1 MNNFLRKGW
10 YLVLVLTFVSI
21 AIAIIQKISG
31 GAPVFFGDNVI
42 VETIFWLDG
51 IITAWLFL
59 SMPRTGVVGDERTK
73 RALEKASL
81 YAFLI
86 LVGCLIL
93 LSGAYILGGI
103 NSFLLAIK
111 DSPWTPIIVAHIGI
125 YSWAILV
132 YYFVKKGD
140 V

>member
-1 MNNFLRKGW
+1 MNNFVRKGW
-10 YLVLVLTFVSI
+10 YLLLVLGFALL
-21 AIAIIQKISG
+21 AIVIIQIILG
-31 GAPVFFGDNVI
+31 GRPSYSQNVI
-42 VETIFWLDG
+42 YYIIISLDG
-51 IITAWLFL
+51 IITSWIFV
-59 SMPRTGVVGDERTK
+59 SMPKTGAVGDERTI

-93 LSGAYILGGI
+93 LSGAYFFDGI
-103 NSFLLAIK
+103 NSFLLAAK
-111 DSPWTPIIVAHIGI
+111 DSYLTPIIVAHIGI
-125 YSWAILV
+125 YSWGILA